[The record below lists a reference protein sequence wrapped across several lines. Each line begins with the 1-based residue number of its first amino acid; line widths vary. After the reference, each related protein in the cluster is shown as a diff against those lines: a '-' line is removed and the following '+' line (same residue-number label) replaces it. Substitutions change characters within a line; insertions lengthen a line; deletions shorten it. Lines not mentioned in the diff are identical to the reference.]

1 MNKEQKHDLLDNIQ
15 LNTERIESLNNIYGD
30 IATNSITDDT
40 YISCQLQSLS
50 YAINKLLEEINQNVN
65 ALYPNVSDDTEQ

>member
-30 IATNSITDDT
+30 IATNEIDDT